1 MPPVGSPAVVVVDCG
16 AHAVKAGFAGE
27 TNPRVVIPTCT
38 ATVKGQVTKRVGDQ
52 VAELRADPSI
62 VTEARAHDRGHV
74 TNIACL
80 EAVLTRSFDQDRL
93 GVSPSSSSLFMSEAL
108 FTPGPVGQAVDELVF
123 EYYGFQSHARS
134 PCAPVSWIRSRAFNP
149 AGALEHSCIHICES
163 AGPWSVPRA
172 P

>member
-1 MPPVGSPAVVVVDCG
+1 MGSPAVVVVDCG

-80 EAVLTRSFDQDRL
+80 EAVLTRSFDQDRRD
-93 GVSPSSSSLFMSEAL
+93 G
-108 FTPGPVGQAVDELVF
+108 T
-123 EYYGFQSHARS
+123 R
-134 PCAPVSWIRSRAFNP
+134 
-149 AGALEHSCIHICES
+149 
-163 AGPWSVPRA
+163 
-172 P
+172 